1 MAKKA
6 ARSDFRYATGPS
18 KVPWRA
24 VGESVNVDDV
34 MDIIR
39 FLIPP
44 EKKTYGA
51 QAQRVEKELR
61 KLAAAG
67 GPATKLSLGSK
78 VAELEEACRKFLK
91 AEYAL
96 FVTNATAGFE
106 IGQKFAGL
114 RPGDEVIAP
123 AITFC
128 STVNYPLQIGAKVV
142 LADVDPATLNMDPR
156 DVERKITS
164 RTKVIIPVHLGGYP
178 VDMDPLMKI
187 AREHGLTVVE
197 DAAHGFGASYKGR
210 MLGTIGDFGS
220 FSLHEVKNVT
230 SLGEGG
236 IVVTNTRYG
245 EDFAKARFV
254 GFDIAHPIPLWLYDV
269 VALEGQSGYVVAS
282 NHSTTE
288 IQAVG
293 LLAQMK
299 RMKQVIAARRKAAE
313 YLNARLKDIPGI
325 VVPPLDTA
333 EIKSAHHLYLLQ
345 VDPAQLTGDIQ
356 EFKQRL
362 QAKGVTQIPH
372 FAPLYRF
379 SYLKQL
385 GHDTDAMRRS
395 CPNAEEA
402 FLHRFTHLPLYPLT
416 REQLEYMAGAVIECA
431 HEMRRARTPV
441 LKGKLPERKLE
452 KVGI

>member
-24 VGESVNVDDV
+24 VGESVTVDDV
-34 MDIIR
+34 MDIIK

-44 EKKTYGA
+44 EKPAYKSQLA
-51 QAQRVEKELR
+51 KVANELK
-61 KLAAAG
+61 KLSAVG
-67 GPATKLSLGSK
+67 SYATKLSLSSK
-78 VAELEEACRKFLK
+78 VAELEKKTQALLK
-91 AEYAL
+91 VKYAS
-96 FVTNATAGFE
+96 FVTNATVGFE

-114 RPGDEVIAP
+114 KAGDEVIAP

-128 STVNYPLQIGAKVV
+128 STINYPLQIGARVV
-142 LADVDPATLNMDPR
+142 LSDVDPVTLNMDPK
-156 DVERKITS
+156 DVARKITPK
-164 RTKVIIPVHLGGYP
+164 TKVIIPVHLGGYP
-178 VDMDPLMKI
+178 VDMDPIMKL
-187 AREHGLTVVE
+187 ARERNITVVE
-197 DAAHGFGASYKGR
+197 DAAHAFGASYKGK
-210 MLGTIGDFGS
+210 MIGTIGDFGS

-230 SLGEGG
+230 SMGEGG
-236 IVVTNTRYG
+236 LLVTNLPCG

-254 GFDIAHPIPLWLYDV
+254 GFDIAHPIQQWLYDV
-269 VALEGQSGYVVAS
+269 VCLKSKSGEYMVAG

-293 LLAQMK
+293 LIAQLG

-313 YLNARLKDIPGI
+313 YLNARFKAVKGI
-325 VVPPLDTA
+325 LTPPLDSA
-333 EIKSAHHLYLLQ
+333 DIKSAHHLYLLQ
-345 VDPAQLTGDIQ
+345 VDPAQLNGDIQ
-356 EFKQRL
+356 ELKKRL

-385 GHDTDAMRRS
+385 GYDTEAIAKT
-395 CPNAEEA
+395 CPNSEEA

-416 REQLEYMAGAVIECA
+416 KEQLVYMADAVTEA
-431 HEMRRARTPV
+431 VNEMRR
-441 LKGKLPERKLE
+441 
-452 KVGI
+452 